1 MDPNHGKKKL
11 FGSQNNNFFLI
22 KQNQGLTLLT
32 CLDLPL
38 SNRGQHGGTKVNTL
52 KAD

>member
-1 MDPNHGKKKL
+1 MEKKSCLGLKTTI
-11 FGSQNNNFFLI
+11 FFLI

-52 KAD
+52 QAD